1 MSTGS
6 CLDLSCQHDHIISI
20 LTWFNFKLDIKKV
33 TNWTGFDNIRK
44 IFHASLYELYIILIS
59 FDTFTSK
66 LLLFNLNLLDEV
78 LSKK

>member
-1 MSTGS
+1 MLTGS
-6 CLDLSCQHDHIISI
+6 CLDLPCRHDHITSIS
-20 LTWFNFKLDIKKV
+20 TWFNFKLDIEKV
-33 TNWTGFDNIRK
+33 TNWTGFDNMAK